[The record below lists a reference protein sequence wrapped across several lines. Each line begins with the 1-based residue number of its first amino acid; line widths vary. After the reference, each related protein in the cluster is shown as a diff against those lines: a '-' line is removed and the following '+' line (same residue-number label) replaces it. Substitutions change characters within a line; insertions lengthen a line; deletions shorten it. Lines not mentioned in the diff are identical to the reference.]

1 MNIGQIKQNDAGIF
15 MGRISTLAV
24 AMTIALKPVQ
34 SSNPRAPRY
43 EIHALTPGRT
53 WVQVGAFFELT
64 SNNTGEAFLN
74 GRIDDPSLAAPLQV
88 SAFRQDDGS
97 YNVVWQRAQKRRDVG
112 AALGVKADDDLSPPF
127 GADGGPVG
135 NGPDHDAGTTDNG
148 LGETTAPVEE
158 PVGKGRGRRQRVAED
173 ASLTAPHG
181 ARARPL
187 SLPHA
192 ETRGNAGTRR
202 RPFFASWAPVPIQHR
217 IGSII

>member
-1 MNIGQIKQNDAGIF
+1 MSIGQIKQNDAGIF

-64 SNNTGEAFLN
+64 SNNTSEAFLN

-112 AALGVKADDDLSPPF
+112 AALGVKADDGEPALPF
-127 GADGGPVG
+127 TADGRDVATSG
-135 NGPDHDAGTTDNG
+135 AGDDTGDG
-148 LGETTAPVEE
+148 LGASTAPVDE
-158 PVGKGRGRRQRVAED
+158 RV
-173 ASLTAPHG
+173 
-181 ARARPL
+181 
-187 SLPHA
+187 
-192 ETRGNAGTRR
+192 
-202 RPFFASWAPVPIQHR
+202 
-217 IGSII
+217 